1 MNTTTT
7 APEPWPHVVYDSDP
21 YAGLPMTGHGMTGY
35 ILQLDEERVVKVA
48 KTYSLDAYVG
58 TPDFDHMDYI
68 NEINR
73 KTLENEIKIYQ
84 RLGHYE
90 GILSCFQTSNYG
102 IELAFAKQGNLEDYI
117 NSNPEPPES
126 LKIEWILSI
135 IDTLS
140 YVHSRRVLVDDIA
153 LRNFLVADGQLKLA
167 DFGQSI
173 ILPISTDMDTVC
185 DNDLTTRIEI
195 LHLGW
200 VIYSIAVWHGT
211 FSAELSLRDAGMDM
225 ALFVGVSSV
234 AALARRTEAE
244 LIWTPVLLGAIY
256 RETAA
261 PQGAAGSASDVF
273 NPTKKR
279 LLSRAMHRSLRRSHV
294 ELNWPSAHPQSPVLA
309 LRLLYYVPVEE
320 RPALTHA
327 LFRAYWVEDLNI
339 TDKSVLLDVARRSG
353 IRSASSLTE
362 AAFDDKDA
370 QEALRAS
377 TAEVIARGTCGV
389 PAFWVEG
396 EQWVDDQG
404 KAHQGR
410 LYWGQDRMHFVE
422 AALLAVKRGCDYA
435 QVPNLASLQPR
446 CAPGFSVGQKRVEFW
461 HDFSSPWAFLGWTQL
476 DRLKR
481 QFGPDVEIVMKPILV
496 GALFREVG
504 APNLPMAAVS
514 QAKRD
519 IMHKDM
525 GDWIRHWNS
534 INQQRGSHDKPVEM
548 HWPTQF
554 PIRTPTALRCA
565 IVDPNL
571 TPLLFRAC
579 WERNVN
585 VSDDKALAEYLA
597 TAGCNTDTLFKRASS
612 PQVKEQLRA
621 NTQDAIDAG
630 ICGVPSYR
638 VFDKT
643 DQGWV
648 NCAPESGVIWGQD
661 ELVVVEDLVAGWKE
675 KESSAGEHDRLAS
688 RL

>member
-1 MNTTTT
+1 M
-7 APEPWPHVVYDSDP
+7 
-21 YAGLPMTGHGMTGY
+21 G
-35 ILQLDEERVVKVA
+35 
-48 KTYSLDAYVG
+48 
-58 TPDFDHMDYI
+58 
-68 NEINR
+68 
-73 KTLENEIKIYQ
+73 
-84 RLGHYE
+84 
-90 GILSCFQTSNYG
+90 
-102 IELAFAKQGNLEDYI
+102 
-117 NSNPEPPES
+117 
-126 LKIEWILSI
+126 
-135 IDTLS
+135 
-140 YVHSRRVLVDDIA
+140 
-153 LRNFLVADGQLKLA
+153 
-167 DFGQSI
+167 
-173 ILPISTDMDTVC
+173 
-185 DNDLTTRIEI
+185 
-195 LHLGW
+195 
-200 VIYSIAVWHGT
+200 
-211 FSAELSLRDAGMDM
+211 SLR
-225 ALFVGVSSV
+225 VT
-234 AALARRTEAE
+234 ALAHRTEAE

-261 PQGAAGSASDVF
+261 PQGAGGSASDVF

-279 LLSRAMHRSLRRSHV
+279 LLSRAMQRSLRRNHV
-294 ELNWPSAHPQSPVLA
+294 ELNWPSAHPQTPVLA
-309 LRLLYYVPVEE
+309 LRLLYHVPVEE

-339 TDKSVLLDVARRSG
+339 TDKSVLLDIAKRSG

-362 AAFDDKDA
+362 AAFDDKNA

-389 PAFWVEG
+389 PAFWVDG
-396 EQWVDDQG
+396 ERWVDDQG

-422 AALLAVKRGCDYA
+422 ASLIAVKRGCDYA
-435 QVPNLASLQPR
+435 QVPNLASLQLR
-446 CAPGFSVGQKRVEFW
+446 CAPGFPVGQKRVEFW

-504 APNLPMAAVS
+504 APNLPMAAMS

-597 TAGCNTDTLFKRASS
+597 TAGCNTDTLFKKAST
-612 PQVKEQLRA
+612 PQVKEQLRT

-675 KESSAGEHDRLAS
+675 RESSVGGYDRPAS